1 MIGVIFMETSPNI
14 SSHLHGPSLSNSTL
28 YSLPRCYFLS
38 SIHRSL
44 INLKGLLWAVILPQ
58 CLFSNTQHFEP
69 NTFDI
74 DATSWQFFP
83 ENQFFTNYVVR
94 SKNWLELRLNK
105 CLKLFSPSC
114 ECLER
119 MQTVR
124 PHCNVPCSPPIVC
137 SGFILLTINCLP
149 DFSEYFYSLLF
160 VSNETL
166 TRL

>member
-1 MIGVIFMETSPNI
+1 MIGVIFMETSSNI
-14 SSHLHGPSLSNSTL
+14 SNQLRGLDTSNWQG
-28 YSLPRCYFLS
+28 YFPS
-38 SIHRSL
+38 SIHWSISTCKEQL
-44 INLKGLLWAVILPQ
+44 VPYSVCFQ
-58 CLFSNTQHFEP
+58 TP
-69 NTFDI
+69 NTLNL
-74 DATSWQFFP
+74 TPLTLMPLPGNFFP